1 MPLVVFKTTS
11 IRDLEISKTSSILV
25 VYLDQ
30 SGDKAITPPANDK
43 DIASPAG
50 NKALFSLD
58 LLPIRKGSIS
68 GRVLV
73 LY

>member
-1 MPLVVFKTTS
+1 MP
-11 IRDLEISKTSSILV
+11 KTSSILV
-25 VYLDQ
+25 VRLDQ
-30 SGDKAITPPANDK
+30 SRDKAITPPANNE

-58 LLPIRKGSIS
+58 LLSICKGSIS